1 MWAYTAKPIDCAW
14 NEEDIVL
21 MQGVEE
27 DGLMIT

>member
-27 DGLMIT
+27 DGIIT